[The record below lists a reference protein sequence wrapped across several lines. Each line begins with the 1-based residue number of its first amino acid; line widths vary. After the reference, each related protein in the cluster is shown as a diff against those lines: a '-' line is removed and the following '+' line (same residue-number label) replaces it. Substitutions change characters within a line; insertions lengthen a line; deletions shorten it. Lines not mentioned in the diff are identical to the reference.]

1 MAGNNRRVAGN
12 GVWILVFPRMVA
24 IAGIGLRERLFDN
37 LGLMGLEL
45 LESSEFFY
53 EWNNFVED
61 IGKCLYMDFGI
72 INHMI

>member
-1 MAGNNRRVAGN
+1 
-12 GVWILVFPRMVA
+12 MVA
-24 IAGIGLRERLFDN
+24 IADIGLRERLFDN

-61 IGKCLYMDFGI
+61 IGKCSYMDPKSLFHNLWAI
-72 INHMI
+72 SWPICTLAMKI